1 MQEPN
6 YFLKWKYIS
15 KDTYVVQDK
24 NISRNVAISQIIGKH
39 ILRTPWQCLNWKQGD
54 FRISVDT
61 VPELCES
68 MWWVRICSAG
78 FVSLKLCKK
87 WVCICSVGFAGFV
100 GLNLWKIG
108 FHLLPAHWSL
118 YPDTHSAPMM
128 TRYISL
134 YQIPQIF
141 QICQF
146 TQMYPSICDDFSPFG
161 DLTFEITIIECQV
174 EFIYNKNV
182 KEKRLLVLGSQEIFL

>member
-146 TQMYPSICDDFSPFG
+146 TQMYPSICDDFSLFG
-161 DLTFEITIIECQV
+161 YLTFEIRPGKKAPSPRFSRNLSVGIS
-174 EFIYNKNV
+174 
-182 KEKRLLVLGSQEIFL
+182 G